1 MDVEFKRNLV
11 KMLSGLLWMT
21 IPLFALLLLLP
32 YDVEKIDYE
41 PVLILLF
48 FTLLLNIGVALLPMR
63 RPFIVRYNNILFFI
77 IAALFSLTA
86 TLAILETGG
95 VRSPLFP
102 FLLLV
107 ACFGTTFYA
116 SLVTAILLMV
126 GLSAS
131 YTFFIIHYSSLSG
144 YERSEDLQLLTAQ
157 ILYLFL
163 ITFFINRLGL
173 DSREQ
178 VRIKNEAL
186 RELKLLSEMDQ
197 ATSNFVSAVSFEMRT
212 PLTSI
217 QGFSEMLLNQD
228 LGEEKEREFI
238 DIINKEAE
246 HLTELVEELLDI
258 SRLESGKAK
267 LKREEIEVY
276 RYLRGSMRALE
287 AICAPQDLIMDI
299 PEDLP
304 VLYLDRNRIGKVMST
319 VFNHII
325 RDCDGGAE
333 VRVSAKTAE
342 KSLVLTINYR
352 PVREKRLETDSETL
366 EPLGLEPR
374 EEELDVA
381 IARRIIM
388 AHGGSMNV
396 ILAPGHWS
404 TIVFRLPVMELEEYL
419 AEERG
424 FTA

>member
-11 KMLSGLLWMT
+11 RLLSGLLWAT
-21 IPLFALLLLLP
+21 IPLVALLLLLP
-32 YDVEKIDYE
+32 HEPGIEYE
-41 PVLILLF
+41 PAFILLF
-48 FTLLLNIGVALLPMR
+48 LTLLLNVGMALLPLR
-63 RPFIVRYNNILFFI
+63 RPFIVRYNNALFFVI
-77 IAALFSLTA
+77 GACFVLVSA
-86 TLAILETGG
+86 LAILKTGG

-107 ACFGTTFYA
+107 ASFGTTFYA
-116 SLVTAILLMV
+116 AQLTSMLLITGVSAAYVLFMV
-126 GLSAS
+126 YLSA
-131 YTFFIIHYSSLSG
+131 FEG
-144 YERSEDLQLLTAQ
+144 EDLQLLAGQ
-157 ILYLFL
+157 ALFLIL

-186 RELKLLSEMDQ
+186 RELKLLSEMDR

-217 QGFSEMLLNQD
+217 QGFSEMLLRQD
-228 LGEEKEREFI
+228 LDEEKEREFI

-267 LKREEIEVY
+267 LKREEIEVE
-276 RYLRGSMRALE
+276 RFLRRNLRALE
-287 AICAPQDLIMDI
+287 DICSPGDLVVDI
-299 PEDLP
+299 PEGLP
-304 VLYLDRNRIGKVMST
+304 VLYLDRSRIGKVMST
-319 VFNHII
+319 IFHHVV
-325 RDCDGGAE
+325 RECEGGAE
-333 VRVSAKTAE
+333 VRVGVMTADD
-342 KSLVLTINYR
+342 SLVLTMNYR
-352 PVREKRLETDSETL
+352 PVKEKGRGLDGETL
-366 EPLGLEPR
+366 GPIGLEPR
-374 EEELDVA
+374 KEELDVA

-396 ILAPGHWS
+396 VRAPGHWS
-404 TIVFRLPVMELEEYL
+404 TMVFRLPVLELEEYL

-424 FTA
+424 FSA